1 MFDRLRA
8 LIRRRRHR
16 PTYFQQ
22 KIADRT
28 GEATIDILE
37 RHLAMAR
44 CTPFSIDT
52 VERIDYARVLAANPM
67 PLVDA
72 INRVAAS
79 GWNPDHLTGLVEILH
94 GDQSKA

>member
-1 MFDRLRA
+1 MLDRLRA
-8 LIRRRRHR
+8 FIRRRRHR

-28 GEATIDILE
+28 GEATIDIFE
-37 RHLAMAR
+37 RHRAVAM

-52 VERIDYARVLAANPM
+52 VEKIDMCRVLAANPM